1 MVHDCACS
9 AAVRTS
15 ICSEQMSL
23 EIPPEKATTVSNLK
37 SGIASN
43 RPGWVFW
50 ILILLA
56 FLGFGQHC
64 LGSFDGRGSVKK
76 SEAASCAVSVGLLA
90 SRILSCWILYGEVS
104 LFFFLSCHLCVRSGL
119 GLAVRVPPKLLIVH
133 DCSWYGP
140 SVVPSF
146 GA

>member
-1 MVHDCACS
+1 
-9 AAVRTS
+9 
-15 ICSEQMSL
+15 MSL

-104 LFFFLSCHLCVRSGL
+104 LFFSQLPFVRQKRSWSCSPG
-119 GLAVRVPPKLLIVH
+119 APEIV
-133 DCSWYGP
+133 DCS
-140 SVVPSF
+140 
-146 GA
+146 